1 MPRARRVSTMAALVR
16 ALRGAT
22 RPGEPGLGTQLRAVP
37 RWVAATLSGSY
48 QGTTRGRLTAL
59 AAAALYVLSPV
70 DLVPE
75 AVLPFIGLADD
86 AMVVAWL
93 AGQLLGETDGFLRW
107 ERERAAGGSAAG
119 TDAGSRWGSA
129 RGSWGSWG
137 SWSGSPSG
145 SPSGSS
151 GPGARRPAGEDVVQG
166 HVVR

>member
-59 AAAALYVLSPV
+59 AAAALYVLSPI

-119 TDAGSRWGSA
+119 PDAGSRWGA
-129 RGSWGSWG
+129 WG

-145 SPSGSS
+145 SSGT
-151 GPGARRPAGEDVVQG
+151 GARRPAGEDVVQG

>member
-1 MPRARRVSTMAALVR
+1 MAALVR

-86 AMVVAWL
+86 ALVVAWL

-119 TDAGSRWGSA
+119 TDAGSRWGSS
-129 RGSWGSWG
+129 RGSWGSW
-137 SWSGSPSG
+137 SG